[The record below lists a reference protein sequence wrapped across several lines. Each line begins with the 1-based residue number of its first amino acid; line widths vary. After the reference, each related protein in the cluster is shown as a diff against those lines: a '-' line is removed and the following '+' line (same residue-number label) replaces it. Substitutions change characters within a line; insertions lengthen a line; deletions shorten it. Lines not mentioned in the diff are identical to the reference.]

1 MESSSPGWAL
11 MLMFWML
18 KLRIADVHDNLKIL
32 STPAPLP
39 VASSALV
46 RCLVKLMLTLM
57 LMMTSKWSMIVTA
70 NPYQVFYCHCTTCRV
85 QTGALAVL
93 FGAFP
98 RSSVIEISTHC
109 SFNVFLV
116 SFSSCF
122 DWFLMWYTSLN
133 NFTQVNL
140 NTSLTRF
147 QSSELPSYRVFC
159 SKCGSFVAM
168 DYGEW
173 TILIVGEEL
182 LKLIRL

>member
-1 MESSSPGWAL
+1 MPLWTSNMLDGTLHQSSPGWKL
-11 MLMFWML
+11 KKLGCKSYTEL
-18 KLRIADVHDNLKIL
+18 KLPTCWMQRAGQRVDDDL
-32 STPAPLP
+32 
-39 VASSALV
+39 
-46 RCLVKLMLTLM
+46 R
-57 LMMTSKWSMIVTA
+57 MIDDSYCQ
-70 NPYQVFYCHCTTCRV
+70 PYQVFYCHCTTCRL

-168 DYGEW
+168 DYGE
-173 TILIVGEEL
+173 
-182 LKLIRL
+182 

>member
-1 MESSSPGWAL
+1 MIDDATPTRCSTATVLLVAYRLELLLFSLAL
-11 MLMFWML
+11 SHVARW
-18 KLRIADVHDNLKIL
+18 LRVL
-32 STPAPLP
+32 
-39 VASSALV
+39 
-46 RCLVKLMLTLM
+46 LT
-57 LMMTSKWSMIVTA
+57 S
-70 NPYQVFYCHCTTCRV
+70 
-85 QTGALAVL
+85 
-93 FGAFP
+93 
-98 RSSVIEISTHC
+98 

-122 DWFLMWYTSLN
+122 DWFLMWYRSQN

-173 TILIVGEEL
+173 TILISEKNSSNLFDFKVKSTPFGWHLDL
-182 LKLIRL
+182 LITFLKVAIFSKLYHSLLLLGWLIPS